1 MEFQIKP
8 FDIGPIMGD
17 TSTDSVR
24 LWGRAKPVRTEE
36 GLQRCFGAAR
46 VMRAGQLVGGPQFF
60 KMNPAFDMTGVTV
73 FQGLDANTKYEY
85 QIGCFASDLD
95 FDDLA
100 AGHQFNWTEAHTSAF
115 TTAAAGE
122 SEERSFVFG
131 SCRYLLK
138 IFGATLWDKRGDRTF
153 RSVLKQIE
161 GKDED
166 EPRPVDFTLMLG
178 DQIYA
183 DDLNFLLPDSTVDQ
197 YFERYRD
204 VFAQT
209 HVRELMGKVPTYMTL
224 DDHEIEDN
232 WPQRATSQDVLR
244 KFPAAMQAFQAYQLS
259 HGPLYD
265 VRPDGRIDG
274 SPDDYWYEFRNGCC
288 DVFVTDSRTE
298 RFYPEEGDVRLIFSE
313 EQIEALKNWLAA
325 EADGRVKLVATSVP
339 FFPDLA
345 GGRDRWDGFPD
356 QRNEIL
362 DFIQANQIRKV
373 VFLSGDVHSSM
384 SAELVDADDPSFKV
398 VSIVSSPF
406 FWPYPHS
413 KASRFQLSGY
423 LKHANRRYQIGNARP
438 LVSKDNFTRVTVR
451 PDEVTVEVFGRKGAP
466 LGETKHHAL

>member
-1 MEFQIKP
+1 MKFKIKP
-8 FDIGPIMGD
+8 FDVGPIMGD
-17 TSTDSVR
+17 TSPDSVR
-24 LWGRAKPVRTEE
+24 LWGRAKPIKTAD

-46 VMRAGQLVGGPQFF
+46 LLRGGQQAGAIQFF
-60 KMNPAFDMTGVTV
+60 KMNPSFDMTGVTV
-73 FQGLDANTKYEY
+73 FQRLAAGTKYVYE
-85 QIGCFASDLD
+85 IGCFASDLD
-95 FDDLA
+95 FDDLKT
-100 AGHQFNWTEAHTSAF
+100 GHEFDWTEAHTSAF
-115 TTAAAGE
+115 TTAADGA
-122 SEERSFVFG
+122 SVERSFVFG

-138 IFGATLWDKRGDRTF
+138 IFGGTLWDKRGDRTF
-153 RSVLKQIE
+153 RSVLDQIIQK
-161 GKDED
+161 G
-166 EPRPVDFTLMLG
+166 RRVDFTLMLG

-197 YFERYRD
+197 YFERYRE
-204 VFAQT
+204 VFSQP
-209 HVRELMGKVPTYMTL
+209 HVRRLMSRVPTYMTL

-232 WPQRATSQDVLR
+232 WPQRANSKDLMR

-265 VRPDGRIDG
+265 VRKDGRIDG
-274 SPDDYWYEFRNGCC
+274 SPDDYWYQFQNGCC

-298 RFYPEEGDVRLIFSE
+298 RVYPEGEGERLIFSE
-313 EQIEALKNWLAA
+313 EQIEALKSWLAEEA
-325 EADGRVKLVATSVP
+325 EGRVKLVATSVP

-345 GGRDRWDGFPD
+345 GGPDRWDGFPD

-384 SAELVDADDPSFKV
+384 SAELVDADDPDFKV

-413 KASRFQLSGY
+413 KASRFQLSGD
-423 LKHANRRYQIGNARP
+423 LKHANRRYRIRRATP
-438 LVSKDNFTRVTVR
+438 VVSKDNFTRVTVR
-451 PDEVTVEVFGRKGAP
+451 PDEVKVEVFGRKGKK
-466 LGETKHHAL
+466 LGITKNHKL

>member
-1 MEFQIKP
+1 MKFKIKP
-8 FDIGPIMGD
+8 FDVGPIMGD

-24 LWGRAKPVRTEE
+24 LWGRSKPIKTAA
-36 GLQRCFGAAR
+36 GLQRCFGSAR
-46 VMRAGQLVGGPQFF
+46 VLLGGQQVGAIQFF
-60 KMNPAFDMTGVTV
+60 KMNPNFDLTGVTV
-73 FQGLDANTKYEY
+73 FQRLAAGTKYEY
-85 QIGCFASDLD
+85 EIGCFASDLD
-95 FDDLA
+95 FNDLDT
-100 AGHQFNWTEAHTSAF
+100 GHEFDWTEAHTSAF
-115 TTAAAGE
+115 TTAADGA
-122 SEERSFVFG
+122 SVERSFVFG

-153 RSVLKQIE
+153 RSVLEQI
-161 GKDED
+161 GGG
-166 EPRPVDFTLMLG
+166 RRVDFTLMLG

-197 YFERYRD
+197 YFKRYRE
-204 VFAQT
+204 VFSQP
-209 HVRELMGKVPTYMTL
+209 HVRRLMSEVPTYMTL

-232 WPQRATSQDVLR
+232 WPQRANSKDR
-244 KFPAAMQAFQAYQLS
+244 MKKFPAAMHSFQAYQLS

-274 SPDDYWYEFRNGCC
+274 SPDDYWYTFRNGCC
-288 DVFVTDSRTE
+288 DVFVTDSRTD
-298 RFYPEEGDVRLIFSE
+298 RFYPEQEGKRLIFSE
-313 EQIEALKNWLAA
+313 EQIEALKSWLADKA
-325 EADGRVKLVATSVP
+325 RGRVKLVATSVP

-345 GGRDRWDGFPD
+345 GGPDRWDGFPD

-384 SAELVDADDPSFKV
+384 SAELIDADDPGFKV

-413 KASRFQLSGY
+413 RASRFQLSGD
-423 LKHANRRYQIGNARP
+423 LKHANRRYRIRRATP
-438 LVSKDNFTRVTVR
+438 VVSKDNFTRVTVR
-451 PDEVTVEVFGRKGAP
+451 PDQVKVEVFGRKGKK
-466 LGETKHHAL
+466 LGTTKNHKL

>member
-1 MEFQIKP
+1 MP
-8 FDIGPIMGD
+8 AA
-17 TSTDSVR
+17 SVAR
-24 LWGRAKPVRTEE
+24 LEA
-36 GLQRCFGAAR
+36 
-46 VMRAGQLVGGPQFF
+46 
-60 KMNPAFDMTGVTV
+60 
-73 FQGLDANTKYEY
+73 ANTKYEY

-100 AGHQFNWTEAHTSAF
+100 AGHQFNWTEAHTSAS

-197 YFERYRD
+197 YFKRYRE
-204 VFAQT
+204 VFSQP
-209 HVRELMGKVPTYMTL
+209 HVRRLMGQVPTYMTL

-232 WPQRATSQDVLR
+232 WPQRANSKDLMK
-244 KFPAAMQAFQAYQLS
+244 KFPAAMHAFQSYQLS

-265 VRPDGRIDG
+265 VRTDGRIDG
-274 SPDDYWYEFRNGCC
+274 SPDDYWYKFQNGCC

-298 RFYPEEGDVRLIFSE
+298 RFYPEEGDVRLLFSE

-373 VFLSGDVHSSM
+373 VFLSGNVHSSM

-406 FWPYPHS
+406 FWPTP
-413 KASRFQLSGY
+413 
-423 LKHANRRYQIGNARP
+423 IPRP
-438 LVSKDNFTRVTVR
+438 RGFSSA
-451 PDEVTVEVFGRKGAP
+451 GI
-466 LGETKHHAL
+466 